1 MRDPHLG
8 CISLGGSEVTSLI
21 SERNEKPKMDPLAY
35 QQNWREPTRTLQVH
49 IPLASRCVQRNV
61 LIVNPKYLDLD
72 LISTRRVDSLD

>member
-1 MRDPHLG
+1 
-8 CISLGGSEVTSLI
+8 
-21 SERNEKPKMDPLAY
+21 MDPLAY